1 MPHQEDKSRSTR
13 GTECLDLGYK
23 EHMEFMVTVPLL
35 IIDDLG
41 IRKLPLSADKELL
54 ERAPPHAAT
63 LQ

>member
-1 MPHQEDKSRSTR
+1 
-13 GTECLDLGYK
+13 
-23 EHMEFMVTVPLL
+23 MEFMVTVPLL

-41 IRKLPLSADKELL
+41 IRKRPLSADKELL